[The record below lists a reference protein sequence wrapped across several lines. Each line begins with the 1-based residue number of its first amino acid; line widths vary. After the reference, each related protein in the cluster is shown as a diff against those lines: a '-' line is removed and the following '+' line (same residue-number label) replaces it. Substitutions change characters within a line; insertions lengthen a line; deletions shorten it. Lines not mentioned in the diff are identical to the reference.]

1 MIHVSILTTVY
12 NGWEFLEECARS
24 IYCQKSEYDGVEVQ
38 WEWLIGINGHGDD
51 GGPAMVAAAAAA
63 RGPNIR
69 VKNLS
74 QVRGRVEALEEL
86 RTHCSPKSEWIA
98 IIDCDD
104 IWMPEKL
111 ILQAIAITRSTVP
124 IDVIGTFCKYFGE
137 LEGGPSLPGGWITA
151 ERLAES
157 NPIINS
163 SALIRRELAAWED
176 RCGLEDYDLWLR
188 LSKLGK
194 RFFNIPHVLVHHR
207 IHSNSAFNA
216 ASGKQRLPELLA
228 FHGLASK
235 PTVVSAY
242 YPIASKNSSEQY
254 IKWIEGFWPN
264 MQCQVVFYTEPELVP
279 RFQKIFAGKKAVV
292 VGLPFSEL
300 NAFRKLPASVWRDAC
315 ALDTEQNHSAEL
327 YALWYE
333 KKEFVLRT
341 IHTNPFHSSKFV
353 WCDAGIGRFPGWIQN
368 IQGFPDE
375 TRIPLNR
382 MLVLQIDPFQ
392 EADSI
397 EGANGIYGNFGTCS
411 RVGGGIL
418 ASGIEGWS
426 TWSKAY
432 DAVLLKYLHAGR
444 FIGKDQ
450 NIMASAIMEY
460 PQLATLIQ
468 RPTLLGPIAGWFYL
482 LIYLAGLQ
490 ISS

>member
-24 IYCQKSEYDGVEVQ
+24 IYCQKSDYDGVEVE
-38 WEWLIGINGHGDD
+38 WEWLIGINGHGED

-63 RGPNIR
+63 NGPRTR

-86 RTHCSPKSEWIA
+86 RTFCSPKSEWIA
-98 IIDCDD
+98 ILDCDD

-124 IDVIGTFCKYFGE
+124 IDVIGTFCEYFGE
-137 LEGGPSLPGGWITA
+137 RGGGPSLPGGWISP
-151 ERLAES
+151 ERIAQS

-163 SALIRRELAAWED
+163 SALIRRELATWED
-176 RCGLEDYDLWLR
+176 RFGLEDYDLWLR
-188 LSKLGK
+188 LAKLGR
-194 RFFNIPHVLVHHR
+194 RFFTIPHILVRHR
-207 IHSNSAFNA
+207 IHSDSAFNS
-216 ASGKQRLPELLA
+216 SGKQRLPELLA
-228 FHGLASK
+228 FHRAPSA

-254 IKWIEGFWPN
+254 MKWIQGFWPR
-264 MQCQVVFYTEPELVP
+264 MQCQVVFYTEPHLVP
-279 RFQKIFAGKKAVV
+279 RVQEIFAGKRAVI
-292 VGLPFSEL
+292 VGIPFSEL
-300 NAFRKLPASVWRDAC
+300 NAFRKLPASAWKDAC
-315 ALDTEQNHSAEL
+315 ALDTERNHSAEL

-341 IHTNPFHSSKFV
+341 IQANPFHSSTFV
-353 WCDAGIGRFPGWIQN
+353 WCDAGIGRFPNWIQS

-375 TRIPLNR
+375 RQIPHTR
-382 MLVLQIDPFQ
+382 MLILQVDPFQ
-392 EADSI
+392 EGDSI
-397 EGANGIYGNFGTCS
+397 RGTDGIYGSFGTRS
-411 RVGGGIL
+411 TVGGGIL
-418 ASGIEGWS
+418 ASGAEGWS
-426 TWSKAY
+426 MWSKAY
-432 DAVLLKYLHAGR
+432 DAVLLKYLAAGR

-450 NIMASAIMEY
+450 NIMASVVLEY
-460 PQLATLIQ
+460 PGLASIIQ
-468 RPTLLGPIAGWFYL
+468 RPTSLGPIAGWFYL
-482 LIYLAGLQ
+482 LIYLAGLR

>member
-24 IYCQKSEYDGVEVQ
+24 IYCQKSEYDGVKVE
-38 WEWLIGINGHGDD
+38 WEWLIGINGHGEG

-86 RTHCSPKSEWIA
+86 RTYCSPKSNWIA
-98 IIDCDD
+98 ILDCDD
-104 IWMPEKL
+104 AWMPEKL

-124 IDVIGTFCKYFGE
+124 IDVIGTFCEYFGE
-137 LEGGPSLPGGWITA
+137 RGGGPSLPGGWISPG
-151 ERLAES
+151 RLVES

-163 SALIRRELAAWED
+163 SALIRRELANWED

-188 LSKLGK
+188 LARSGRK
-194 RFFNIPHVLVHHR
+194 FFNIPHALVRHR
-207 IHSNSAFNA
+207 IHSDSAFNGA
-216 ASGKQRLPELLA
+216 GGKQRLPELRA
-228 FHGLASK
+228 FHGLCPPA

-254 IKWIEGFWPN
+254 MKWIEGFWPN
-264 MQCQVVFYTEPELVP
+264 MQCQLVFYTEPELAP
-279 RFQKIFAGKKAVV
+279 RFREIFTGKKAVV

-300 NAFRKLPASVWRDAC
+300 NAFRKIPASVWKDAC

-341 IHTNPFHSSKFV
+341 IQTNPFHSSKFV
-353 WCDAGIGRFPGWIQN
+353 WCDAGIGRFPGWIQS

-375 TRIPLNR
+375 TRIPLDK
-382 MLVLQIDPFQ
+382 MVVLHIDPFQ
-392 EADSI
+392 VTDGRGADDI
-397 EGANGIYGNFGTCS
+397 CGDFGTRS
-411 RVGGGIL
+411 TVGGGIL
-418 ASGIEGWS
+418 ASGVEGWS
-426 TWSKAY
+426 IWSKAY
-432 DAVLLKYLHAGR
+432 DAVLLKYLRAGR

-450 NIMASAIMEY
+450 NIMASVILEY
-460 PQLATLIQ
+460 PGLTVPIQ
-468 RPTLLGPIAGWFYL
+468 RPTSLGPVAGWFYL
-482 LIYLAGLQ
+482 LIYLAGLR